1 MYVSGRRHNAS
12 LHQYSTFRNKGWHCQ
27 GVFVCVSVEE
37 GWGGG
42 PPARRPP
49 PPREASIF
57 GRFFAYKSFS
67 LTLHHMYLKGSD
79 SHLQTSQKHFTLL
92 RLACKLRYCCRSGG
106 SSLTQRGSVAAN
118 TFSSMQEDRVPGEP
132 HLIEAVGRSSS
143 QNATPYLAC
152 HTANKLNTSVDSS
165 HFRRILPLQHVS

>member
-1 MYVSGRRHNAS
+1 MPHCT
-12 LHQYSTFRNKGWHCQ
+12 STAHFETRDGIAKVYLC
-27 GVFVCVSVEE
+27 VCLSKR
-37 GWGGG
+37 GGG
-42 PPARRPP
+42 GA
-49 PPREASIF
+49 REASIF